1 MICTAMHIMKMRYED
16 NQGNYL
22 EAIASNDNDLIAWL
36 TVPTVSHH
44 QYGLNNVEIECNDT

>member
-16 NQGNYL
+16 NQGNYS